1 MIDVQPG
8 MPVDDL
14 KELFH
19 TAGQQPVVITYADD
33 VVASAIVEADV
44 PVVHHM
50 GSTAVL
56 RVSIIMY
63 SCIAQVGFD
72 DACQV
77 LRRAV
82 IDDDELPVRIRLAD
96 DALNGFL
103 QVASFV

>member
-44 PVVHHM
+44 PVVHHI

-56 RVSIIMY
+56 RISIIMNA
-63 SCIAQVGFD
+63 CVIEIGLN
-72 DACQV
+72 DASKI
-77 LRRAV
+77 LWRAV
-82 IDDDELPVRIRLAD
+82 IDNDELPVSVCLAD

-103 QVASFV
+103 

>member
-33 VVASAIVEADV
+33 VVASAIIEADV

-56 RVSIIMY
+56 RVSIIMN
-63 SCIAQVGFD
+63 AGVT
-72 DACQV
+72 
-77 LRRAV
+77 
-82 IDDDELPVRIRLAD
+82 EIRLN
-96 DALNGFL
+96 DA
-103 QVASFV
+103 S